1 MRDCGDHFDQLPHF
15 IDEETE
21 VQGCAGTCPRSYV
34 GFVAITVQGVAVPFL
49 SLLKLVSVRWV
60 LF

>member
-1 MRDCGDHFDQLPHF
+1 MRDCGDHFDQLPHI

-21 VQGCAGTCPRSYV
+21 VQGCSGTCPRSYV